1 MPKKTENDEST
12 KIQEYIDQLND
23 RQKKAYDIAKKIL
36 ESSFNIKKS
45 IGYKTWLKNN
55 SN

>member
-1 MPKKTENDEST
+1 MPKKTEKEESIE
-12 KIQEYIDQLND
+12 IQEYIDQLND

-45 IGYKTWLKNN
+45 IGYQTWLKNN

>member
-1 MPKKTENDEST
+1 MPKKTENDESI
-12 KIQEYIDQLND
+12 KIQEYIEQLND
-23 RQKKAYDIAKKIL
+23 RQKKAYDIAEKIL

-45 IGYKTWLKNN
+45 IGYQTWLKNN

>member
-1 MPKKTENDEST
+1 MPKKTENDESI

-23 RQKKAYDIAKKIL
+23 RQKKAYHIAEKIL

>member
-1 MPKKTENDEST
+1 MPEKSEKNESI

-23 RQKKAYDIAKKIL
+23 REKKAYDIAIKIL

>member
-1 MPKKTENDEST
+1 MPEKSEKTESI

-23 RQKKAYDIAKKIL
+23 RQKKAYDIAEKIL
-36 ESSFNIKKS
+36 ESSSNIKKS
-45 IGYKTWLKNN
+45 IGYQTWLKNN